1 MKQTYRWPARVA
13 FGTLA
18 FGTLVFGTLVF
29 TAAMTAAHAQEHS
42 HHGQAG
48 AGAQPDH
55 AQHRPAGAGV
65 RAPAAGTVRIKL
77 PDTELTDQHGKAV
90 RFASDAVGGRLV
102 LINFIYT
109 TCTTVCPIQ
118 SALFADLQQRLGARA
133 GSEVALIS
141 VTVDPLRDTPMRLK
155 QFAAQY
161 KVGPGWRFL
170 SGSKQAVDQVLTA
183 FDVYTPNFADHPA
196 VVLVGDPRSG
206 EWTRFFGFPGS
217 DQIMSK
223 VEQLQAARHAM
234 HTAQNN

>member
-1 MKQTYRWPARVA
+1 MKRMYRLVARAA
-13 FGTLA
+13 FGALA
-18 FGTLVFGTLVF
+18 LS
-29 TAAMTAAHAQEHS
+29 AAMTAVQAQDHSHAKEHS
-42 HHGQAG
+42 HAG
-48 AGAQPDH
+48 HAGAAPAGAQPDH
-55 AQHRPAGAGV
+55 AQQRQAGAANP
-65 RAPAAGTVRIKL
+65 APGTVRIKL
-77 PDTELTDQHGKAV
+77 PDTGLTDQHGKAV
-90 RFASDAVGGRLV
+90 RFTSDAVGDRLV

-133 GSEVALIS
+133 GSEVSLIS

-161 KVGPGWRFL
+161 QAGPGWRFL
-170 SGSKQAVDQVLTA
+170 SGSKQAVDEVLTA

-196 VVLVGDPRSG
+196 VVMVGDPRSG
-206 EWTRFFGFPGS
+206 DWTRFFGFPGS

-223 VEQLQAARHAM
+223 VQQLQAVRHAM

>member
-1 MKQTYRWPARVA
+1 MKQLCARAARVA
-13 FGTLA
+13 FA
-18 FGTLVFGTLVF
+18 ALVL
-29 TAAMTAAHAQEHS
+29 TAAMTAVQAQEHS
-42 HHGQAG
+42 HHGHAGQAG
-48 AGAQPDH
+48 PAAGGAQPDH
-55 AQHRPAGAGV
+55 AQHRQAGGANP
-65 RAPAAGTVRIKL
+65 APAPGTVRIKL
-77 PDTELTDQHGKAV
+77 PNTALTDQHGKSV
-90 RFASDAVGGRLV
+90 RFTSDAVGDRLV

-133 GSEVALIS
+133 GSEVSMIS
-141 VTVDPLRDTPMRLK
+141 VTVDPLRDTPLRLK

-161 KVGPGWRFL
+161 KAGPGWRFL
-170 SGSKQAVDQVLTA
+170 SGSKQAVDEVLTA

-223 VEQLQAARHAM
+223 VRQLQAARHAM